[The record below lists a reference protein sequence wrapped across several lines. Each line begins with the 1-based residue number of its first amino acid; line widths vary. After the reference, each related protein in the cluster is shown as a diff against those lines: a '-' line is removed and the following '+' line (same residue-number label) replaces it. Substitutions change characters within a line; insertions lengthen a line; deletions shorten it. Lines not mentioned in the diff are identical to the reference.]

1 MLIFRRGSVVIFMQN
16 VLRKISLLCLFTF
29 VGCKNQLLP
38 KPDLGSTD
46 VVSVET
52 QWGSP
57 QNLTATQG
65 LKGKIDL
72 NWSPVKNAVRYYIY
86 RAETPFSAYKQIGE
100 TQDSVASYSVV
111 VPAGTDAYFKIKA
124 VDINDSESDFSVATR
139 GTSLAKPLISDVVG
153 DAQEGDTSVTVYW
166 YMNNLE
172 SYKDSV
178 RYEAVCLD
186 LSKNEKFR
194 LSVSSGETKAV
205 ISGLVPNTHYFYR
218 IEAYN
223 IADQTQTE
231 VSDEMDAQT
240 ARRLRPNAPE
250 ELTFGQGAYS
260 DKVEISFTLP
270 ETVDVAVEKKV
281 YEQKPL
287 YFKIYRKLTQED
299 DSKYIPVCSYFGAY
313 EKETDTNLFGSECFA
328 SQYTP
333 DSEDLPYKVGQKV
346 KWEDKNVKRGQQYT
360 YKVQSYADKVTNI
373 ITSEKSFETGT
384 GWAVA
389 PITYQM
395 KDAVY
400 EDGNDEK
407 GEQIHKKAVLSGIL
421 TFDSKE
427 LDEDYSYDLSV
438 MINKIAENG
447 ELEPEEVTSVKSG
460 LTRSQLQEFVYPVN
474 LPEQKGNYSFE
485 ITVTNKNSGW
495 SEKIKSSNSR
505 YIVPELNPLIVENA
519 LVKDGFTD
527 RFKISFT
534 KNPENT
540 YKIEYKLSD
549 ENDYKIVKE
558 IPPDAGNSESKEYVY
573 EFIQTDDGNYTVKS
587 GDVLKF
593 KITPIDKNGKSGVP
607 YEFDGKKFYTL
618 GTPKVSFDPQ
628 TVSQNSLT
636 VSWQKI
642 EKATSYEVTYAYKNV
657 DETKNIK
664 RNNVDTSFKNAYND
678 DKKTVSIDEQ
688 LSDENITVTFEKP
701 IGYDYTEY
709 SGKEIEIT
717 VKAINKENETQPQTE
732 GKVIAYTLG
741 PAAAQVTAS
750 VAEKEKGINVNWKK
764 VPGAAGYLIART
776 RYGALN
782 ADDSKSEDGEF
793 VYFYDADSK
802 KLSVYGYEINLE
814 ESGIKVDDNNENF
827 ILTDN
832 YADSTTVSADDTAR
846 KFYIEQDKIG
856 WGYPY
861 RYQIF
866 PVKSSS
872 YNFER
877 KDNKCTIDDVT
888 FLDADK
894 NYAVGSAIGYG
905 LDVKASKAE
914 STDTVTVTWTKP
926 YFERKNL
933 KPILLRVESE
943 SENKKWKNYAEFES
957 DMCKAEVKITKE
969 EKDFKNNPFDY
980 VVKYIPDNSSYFEYS
995 PVVGYLKAQKGDKKL
1010 LEPAN
1015 KGYFFTLEGATV
1027 QTDKYTE
1034 VLNITPYNWEERKNG
1049 PEKYEIY
1056 IKNNNIDE
1064 KYHLVADVLVNQN
1077 NYGELNNV
1085 TNDIKV
1091 DANGSKLKFTPEFNE
1106 NVHKG
1111 LLKVLRDY
1119 KHYYAIAAV
1128 RTVTDSEGVSKEI
1141 RTFFGGIDENE
1152 TVLEQAAKELETGN
1166 KAFTGN
1172 NDSIYAYREITD
1184 EELVRAATLAMAYGV
1199 QQTGYNWYTTLTE
1212 AENKYEASNP
1222 GSGSAI
1228 IKSQHGTTIF
1238 KSLIHNF
1245 SFDKF
1250 CPVMPTKG
1258 NQNATFLKVQGTMTG
1273 WTGDGGSSGQH
1284 YAPRKYQNGT
1294 FTITSPNE
1302 CGTLYNATMTISDL
1316 EVGSTSGIKITT
1328 ENGTTPF
1335 GNITPFVF
1343 GKGDNKFSANPLNNR
1358 DEQWQ

>member
-1 MLIFRRGSVVIFMQN
+1 MQN

-460 LTRSQLQEFVYPVN
+460 LTRSQLQEFVYTVN

-527 RFKISFT
+527 KFKISFT

-573 EFIQTDDGNYTVKS
+573 EFIKTDDGNYTVKS

-657 DETKNIK
+657 DETKNII
-664 RNNVDTSFKNAYND
+664 RNNVATSFKNAYND

-688 LSDENITVTFEKP
+688 LSDENITVTFENP

-914 STDTVTVTWTKP
+914 SADTVTVTWTKP
-926 YFERKNL
+926 YLGDKANL
-933 KPILLRVESE
+933 KPIVYRKASLVD
-943 SENKKWKNYAEFES
+943 ENKWESCISTISGNCAEMKIEYDKERKDEAYDYIIKYEES
-957 DMCKAEVKITKE
+957 PTEAE
-969 EKDFKNNPFDY
+969 P
-980 VVKYIPDNSSYFEYS
+980 S
-995 PVVGYLKAQKGDKKL
+995 PYYLESQKGDG
-1010 LEPAN
+1010 EEAQN
-1015 KGYFFTLEGATV
+1015 KGYYFTILGANATKIAIEGNAEDLTI
-1027 QTDKYTE
+1027 
-1034 VLNITPYNWEERKNG
+1034 NAYNWEKRKQG
-1049 PEKYEIY
+1049 PEAYRIY
-1056 IKNNNIDE
+1056 IKNNNIAADY
-1064 KYHLVADVLVNQN
+1064 KLVATVQ
-1077 NYGELNNV
+1077 V
-1085 TNDIKV
+1085 TNKGYGNITEEKGDDIAV
-1091 DANGSKLKFTPEFNE
+1091 SVTNPAGTTLRFTPIGD

-1111 LLKVLRDY
+1111 ILKVLRDY
-1119 KHYYAIAAV
+1119 KHYYKIEAI
-1128 RTVTDSEGVSKEI
+1128 RTVTRSNGTIEEVTTEFK
-1141 RTFFGGIDENE
+1141 DENLYG
-1152 TVLEQAAKELETGN
+1152 VRQ
-1166 KAFTGN
+1166 
-1172 NDSIYAYREITD
+1172 ITD
-1184 EELVRAATLAMAYGV
+1184 EELLIVSMDTIRSSFKKK
-1199 QQTGYNWYTTLTE
+1199 WYTE
-1212 AENKYEASNP
+1212 
-1222 GSGSAI
+1222 
-1228 IKSQHGTTIF
+1228 
-1238 KSLIHNF
+1238 
-1245 SFDKF
+1245 
-1250 CPVMPTKG
+1250 
-1258 NQNATFLKVQGTMTG
+1258 
-1273 WTGDGGSSGQH
+1273 GSSGGDLSSTSFKGTITGTC
-1284 YAPRKYQNGT
+1284 YTGIDRNGFFGTNYRRYQRFMDYTDSFVKVNGT
-1294 FTITSPNE
+1294 MMKDN
-1302 CGTLYNATMTISDL
+1302 GGG
-1316 EVGSTSGIKITT
+1316 VGSNQYQGTWLHKGSDWPSDNNFNPRTDYLTVSLTYFNEEYEGQIKLNNINIDNNDKNAPKWVSGTFEVTYNGKT
-1328 ENGTTPF
+1328 ESFDNQQIPF
-1335 GNITPFVF
+1335 GFLM
-1343 GKGDNKFSANPLNNR
+1343 D
-1358 DEQWQ
+1358 DETFYKKIEEICFQ

>member
-1 MLIFRRGSVVIFMQN
+1 MQN
-16 VLRKISLLCLFTF
+16 VLRKISLLFLFTF

-38 KPDLGSTD
+38 KPDLGNTD

-72 NWSPVKNAVRYYIY
+72 NWSPVKNAARYYIY
-86 RAETPFSAYKQIGE
+86 RAETPFSTYKQIGE
-100 TQDSVASYSVV
+100 TQDSAASYSVV

-153 DAQEGDTSVTVYW
+153 DAQEGDTTVTVYW

-223 IADQTQTE
+223 IADQAQAE
-231 VSDEMDAQT
+231 ISDEMDAQT

-270 ETVDVAVEKKV
+270 EMVDVAVEKKV

-313 EKETDTNLFGSECFA
+313 EKETDGNLFGSECFA

-333 DSEDLPYKVGQKV
+333 DSEDLPYKVGEKV
-346 KWEDKNVKRGQQYT
+346 KWEDKNVKRGQQYV

-407 GEQIHKKAVLSGIL
+407 GEQIHKKADLSGTL

-438 MINKIAENG
+438 IINTIAENG
-447 ELEPEEVTSVKSG
+447 ELKQAEVTSVKSG
-460 LTRSQLQEFVYPVN
+460 LTRSQLQEFVYTVN

-505 YIVPELNPLIVENA
+505 YIVPELNPLIVKNPF
-519 LVKDGFTD
+519 VKDGFTD
-527 RFKISFT
+527 KFEIGFT
-534 KNPENT
+534 RNPENT

-558 IPPDAGNSESKEYVY
+558 ISPDAENSTPKEYVY
-573 EFIQTDDGNYTVKS
+573 EFIKTDDGNYTVKS

-593 KITPIDKNGKSGVP
+593 KITPIDKNAKSGVP

-618 GTPKVSFDPQ
+618 GTPNVTFLENDAK
-628 TVSQNSLT
+628 QNSLT

-657 DETKNIK
+657 DDAENII
-664 RNNVDTSFKNAYND
+664 RNNVSTSFKKAYND
-678 DKKTVSIDEQ
+678 DKKTVNVDEQ

-717 VKAINKENETQPQTE
+717 VKAINKENKTHTE

-750 VAEKEKGINVNWKK
+750 VAEKEKSINVNWKK

-793 VYFYDADSK
+793 VYFYDANSK
-802 KLSVYGYEINLE
+802 KLSVYGYDEIKLE
-814 ESGIKVDDNNENF
+814 ESGIKVDESDGNF
-827 ILTDN
+827 VLTDN
-832 YADSTTVSADDTAR
+832 YADSTMISAEDAAR

-877 KDNKCTIDDVT
+877 KNDTCTVDDVT

-914 STDTVTVTWTKP
+914 SGTKQKIQWVKP
-926 YFERKNL
+926 YQNQDNVPVVYRRPAGAENDVPFEK
-933 KPILLRVESE
+933 VEQIT
-943 SENKKWKNYAEFES
+943 AEASVDSIAISKDDLYSAFEY
-957 DMCKAEVKITKE
+957 I
-969 EKDFKNNPFDY
+969 
-980 VVKYIPDNSSYFEYS
+980 VKYSKDETPPPKIYIEKPENLEEATIIEPSFFDS
-995 PVVGYLKAQKGDKKL
+995 LKAQTQTYNTPQGERKEQD
-1010 LEPAN
+1010 N
-1015 KGYFFTLEGATV
+1015 KGYLLTLEGFSADV
-1027 QTDKYTE
+1027 CTE
-1034 VLNITPYNWEERKNG
+1034 KIYYEQLSWKDWDYDERAVG
-1049 PEKYEIY
+1049 PDSMTIS
-1056 IKNNNIDE
+1056 IQNNNIDAE
-1064 KYHLVADVLVNQN
+1064 FQPLVEITKANAKTGYTIAAGIEDITIEPNQ
-1077 NYGELNNV
+1077 
-1085 TNDIKV
+1085 TNRIYVAPKGI
-1091 DANGSKLKFTPEFNE
+1091 AEGSSGTTD
-1106 NVHKG
+1106 G

-1119 KHYYAIAAV
+1119 KHNYTFTLNRESISPVSY
-1128 RTVTDSEGVSKEI
+1128 SEY
-1141 RTFFGGIDENE
+1141 E
-1152 TVLEQAAKELETGN
+1152 TNYIKT
-1166 KAFTGN
+1166 
-1172 NDSIYAYREITD
+1172 AYRQITPQ
-1184 EELVRAATLAMAYGV
+1184 EFARSATLAMAIGLHKAVDKQGIKWSGGQSGEYSE
-1199 QQTGYNWYTTLTE
+1199 TT
-1212 AENKYEASNP
+1212 P
-1222 GSGSAI
+1222 GSGKAH
-1228 IKSQHGTTIF
+1228 IKTYGGAVVSVKSTVTYTGFVPVTIVAVDGEKTF
-1238 KSLIHNF
+1238 
-1245 SFDKF
+1245 
-1250 CPVMPTKG
+1250 TY
-1258 NQNATFLKVQGTMTG
+1258 TFLKINGSMLGDTNYIYGTYCPPQWVTLEPIQVSSDIYNGTISLDTIKVDSTNNLKVEYTTKYPDNSTRSVQASLPTKLNCALPFKDTG
-1273 WTGDGGSSGQH
+1273 WYD
-1284 YAPRKYQNGT
+1284 
-1294 FTITSPNE
+1294 TSAE
-1302 CGTLYNATMTISDL
+1302 
-1316 EVGSTSGIKITT
+1316 
-1328 ENGTTPF
+1328 
-1335 GNITPFVF
+1335 
-1343 GKGDNKFSANPLNNR
+1343 
-1358 DEQWQ
+1358 WQ

>member
-1 MLIFRRGSVVIFMQN
+1 M
-16 VLRKISLLCLFTF
+16 
-29 VGCKNQLLP
+29 
-38 KPDLGSTD
+38 
-46 VVSVET
+46 
-52 QWGSP
+52 
-57 QNLTATQG
+57 
-65 LKGKIDL
+65 
-72 NWSPVKNAVRYYIY
+72 RYYIY

-313 EKETDTNLFGSECFA
+313 EKETDTNLFGNECFA

-527 RFKISFT
+527 KFKISFT

-573 EFIQTDDGNYTVKS
+573 EFIKTDDGNYTVKS

-832 YADSTTVSADDTAR
+832 YADSTTVSADDIAR

-914 STDTVTVTWTKP
+914 SGTEQKIQWVKP
-926 YFERKNL
+926 YQNQDNVPVIYRRKAGAENDVQFEKVEQITAEASVASIAISEDDLYSAFEYIIKYYPKDYNPAQKLNVNQEQPLLLNFLKERIQTYSTPQGERK
-933 KPILLRVESE
+933 EQ
-943 SENKKWKNYAEFES
+943 
-957 DMCKAEVKITKE
+957 D
-969 EKDFKNNPFDY
+969 
-980 VVKYIPDNSSYFEYS
+980 
-995 PVVGYLKAQKGDKKL
+995 
-1010 LEPAN
+1010 N
-1015 KGYFFTLEGATV
+1015 KGYLLTLEGFSADV
-1027 QTDKYTE
+1027 CTE
-1034 VLNITPYNWEERKNG
+1034 KPYYEQLSWKDWDYDERAVG
-1049 PEKYEIY
+1049 PDSMTIS
-1056 IKNNNIDE
+1056 IQNNNIDAE
-1064 KYHLVADVLVNQN
+1064 FQPLVEITKANAKMGYTITAGIEDVTIEPNQ
-1077 NYGELNNV
+1077 
-1085 TNDIKV
+1085 TNRIYVAPKGI
-1091 DANGSKLKFTPEFNE
+1091 AEGSKGTTD
-1106 NVHKG
+1106 G

-1119 KHYYAIAAV
+1119 KHNYTFTLK
-1128 RTVTDSEGVSKEI
+1128 RTVGEDEATVSYSDYEKSDYVK
-1141 RTFFGGIDENE
+1141 T
-1152 TVLEQAAKELETGN
+1152 
-1166 KAFTGN
+1166 
-1172 NDSIYAYREITD
+1172 AYREITD
-1184 EELVRAATLAMAYGV
+1184 EELVKTTMLTLAEIV
-1199 QQTGYNWYTTLTE
+1199 QYSGMENYDTEAGKTLGATGTFYWSQDGTKFNWYIDNYQHIW
-1212 AENKYEASNP
+1212 NKIPSNVSNISSP
-1222 GSGSAI
+1222 
-1228 IKSQHGTTIF
+1228 
-1238 KSLIHNF
+1238 L
-1245 SFDKF
+1245 
-1250 CPVMPTKG
+1250 V
-1258 NQNATFLKVQGTMTG
+1258 L
-1273 WTGDGGSSGQH
+1273 GDPNTGSSGNRRG
-1284 YAPRKYQNGT
+1284 RKYSRYIT
-1294 FTITSPNE
+1294 FLCYDETSSFKKDKLISISVSGSLSSY
-1302 CGTLYNATMTISDL
+1302 CGIVKFAANKDTLVLSL
-1316 EVGSTSGIKITT
+1316 ERDGSTVFTYDPSKHGDRRNYCPISFCTYESTGALGKSSGYLGESTT
-1328 ENGTTPF
+1328 YGWWPSSSN
-1335 GNITPFVF
+1335 
-1343 GKGDNKFSANPLNNR
+1343 
-1358 DEQWQ
+1358 